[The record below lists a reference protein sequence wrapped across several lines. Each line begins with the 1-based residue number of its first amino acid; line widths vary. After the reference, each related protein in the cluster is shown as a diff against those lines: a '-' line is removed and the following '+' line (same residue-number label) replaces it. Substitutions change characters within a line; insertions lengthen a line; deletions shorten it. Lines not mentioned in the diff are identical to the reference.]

1 MANRKLLTPYALGA
15 LVLPNRIVMAP
26 MTRCRATNGDL
37 APSAMHAQYYAQ
49 RASAGLI
56 VSEGTVVSEQARGY
70 AYTPGLYSA
79 AQNAGWQQVTEAVHR
94 AGGRI
99 FAQLWHCGR
108 VGHRSLRADRSP
120 PVAPGAAAV
129 QAKVMAFDD
138 DGNPAAMPCDPP
150 RTLATTEVKA
160 IVADF
165 AQAARNA
172 AAAGFDGVEIHGAN
186 GYLLDEFRC
195 PVVNARSDEYGGSLA
210 NRCRLLLEIAAAV
223 SEAVGHARVG
233 VRISP
238 LGTAHDMPPDPEP
251 ALTYGHIACELDR
264 IGIAYLHVYDQS
276 ASWIHDPGNALL
288 QHLRASFSGALMLCG
303 GFDRD
308 RAEAVLQSDL
318 ADLIAFGKPF
328 ISNPDLVQR
337 LRLGSDLAPWQT
349 KTFYRGDAQGYIDY
363 PTLDSL
369 AVRQ

>member
-1 MANRKLLTPYALGA
+1 MTHRKLLTHYSLGGLA
-15 LVLPNRIVMAP
+15 LPNRIVMAP
-26 MTRCRATNGDL
+26 MTRCRATNDDL
-37 APSAMHAQYYAQ
+37 APTAMHAQYYAQ

-56 VSEGTVVSEQARGY
+56 VSEGTPVSPQARGY

-79 AQNAGWQQVTEAVHR
+79 AQVSGWQGVTDAVHC

-108 VGHRSLRADRSP
+108 IGHRSLRADRSP
-120 PVAPGAAAV
+120 PVGPGTLALA
-129 QAKVMAFDD
+129 AKVMAFDD
-138 DGNPAAMPCDPP
+138 DGKPAAVPCDAP
-150 RTLATTEVKA
+150 RALETAEVKA

-165 AQAARNA
+165 AEAARNA

-186 GYLLDEFRC
+186 GYLLDQFRC
-195 PVVNARSDEYGGSLA
+195 SVINTRNDEYGGSLH
-210 NRCRLLLEIAAAV
+210 NRCRLLLETVAAV
-223 SEAVGHARVG
+223 SAAIGHARVG

-276 ASWIHDPGNALL
+276 ASWIRDPADALL
-288 QHLRASFSGALMLCG
+288 QHLRASFSGALILCG

-308 RAEAVLQSDL
+308 RAEAVLQSDS
-318 ADLIAFGKPF
+318 ADLVAFGKPF
-328 ISNPDLVQR
+328 ISNPDLVAR
-337 LRLGSDLAPWQT
+337 LRLGSDLAPWDT
-349 KTFYRGDAQGYIDY
+349 KTFYKGDAHGYIDY
-363 PTLDSL
+363 PTLDTL
-369 AVRQ
+369 ALRH